1 MSKAAAPCVLDD
13 APALELVS
21 GLVSLL
27 EAPLLLE
34 GAELG
39 LSLLEDAAG
48 LDESPADDCPAL
60 AASGTANAAAI
71 ATAHNVLSLMKSP
84 FE

>member
-1 MSKAAAPCVLDD
+1 MLED

-21 GLVSLL
+21 ELVPLL
-27 EAPLLLE
+27 DAPLLLE
-34 GAELG
+34 GAGLE

-48 LDESPADDCPAL
+48 LEESPADDCSAL
-60 AASGTANAAAI
+60 AASGTANAPAI